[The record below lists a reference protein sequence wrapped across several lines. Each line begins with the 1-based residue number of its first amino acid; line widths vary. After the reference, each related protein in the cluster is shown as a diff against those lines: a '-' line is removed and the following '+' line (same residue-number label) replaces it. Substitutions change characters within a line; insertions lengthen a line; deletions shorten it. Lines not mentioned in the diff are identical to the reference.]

1 METGFENREQ
11 FKNWNKKAFLG
22 LSDFRFLQGFTAWN
36 LVLNIPDI
44 PRRGGQKKFRELKNW
59 EFYSI
64 ASEEM
69 MIYVDNDENQN
80 FKRVKTET
88 HMHTTTPVPKN
99 CHTNIPTCMICSM

>member
-1 METGFENREQ
+1 ME
-11 FKNWNKKAFLG
+11 LG
-22 LSDFRFLQGFTAWN
+22 VEHSRYTKT
-36 LVLNIPDI
+36 
-44 PRRGGQKKFRELKNW
+44 RRAEKFRELKNW

-88 HMHTTTPVPKN
+88 HIHTTTPVPKY
-99 CHTNIPTCMICSM
+99 CHTKIPTCMNCSM

>member
-1 METGFENREQ
+1 MKTENNLKTGTR
-11 FKNWNKKAFLG
+11 KAFLG
-22 LSDFRFLQGFTAWN
+22 LSDFRFLLGFTAWN
-36 LVLNIPDI
+36 FVLNIPEI
-44 PRRGGQKKFRELKNW
+44 PRRGGQKIFKELKNW

-88 HMHTTTPVPKN
+88 HMHNTTPVPKT
-99 CHTNIPTCMICSM
+99 CHTKIPTGMICSM